1 MSEFEIVD
9 VTEGDRLITQ
19 KEAAARLGTNQAFVK
34 RLLDTNLLPCIRFGR
49 YARISV
55 YALTEFIREHQGED
69 LHNTV
74 DAKESIMHQKELRM
88 REKGKVY
95 VVSPATLR
103 KERGAV

>member
-19 KEAAARLGTNQAFVK
+19 KEAAARLGTNQAFIK

-55 YALTEFIREHQGED
+55 YALTEFIREHQGDDLQRVVED
-69 LHNTV
+69 
-74 DAKESIMHQKELRM
+74 KELRM
-88 REKGKVY
+88 REKGKAY
-95 VVSPATLR
+95 VVSSATLR
-103 KERGAV
+103 KECGAV

>member
-9 VTEGDRLITQ
+9 VTEGDRLISQ
-19 KEAAARLGTNQAFVK
+19 KEAAARLGTNQAFIK

-55 YALTEFIREHQGED
+55 YALTEFIREHQGDDLQRVVED
-69 LHNTV
+69 
-74 DAKESIMHQKELRM
+74 KELRM

-95 VVSPATLR
+95 VVSSATLR

>member
-19 KEAAARLGTNQAFVK
+19 KEAAARLGTNQAFIK

-55 YALTEFIREHQGED
+55 YALTEFIREHQGDDLQKVVED
-69 LHNTV
+69 
-74 DAKESIMHQKELRM
+74 KELRM
-88 REKGKVY
+88 REKGKAY
-95 VVSPATLR
+95 VVSSATLR
-103 KERGAV
+103 KECGAV

>member
-19 KEAAARLGTNQAFVK
+19 KEAAARLGTNQAFIK

-74 DAKESIMHQKELRM
+74 DAKESMMHQ
-88 REKGKVY
+88 KGKVY
-95 VVSPATLR
+95 VVSPAVLR

>member
-1 MSEFEIVD
+1 MSEFSIVD
-9 VTEGDRLITQ
+9 VAEGDRLMSQ
-19 KEAAARLGTNQAFVK
+19 KEAAERLGTNQAFIK

-55 YALTEFIREHQGED
+55 YTLTEFIREHQGDDLQRVVED
-69 LHNTV
+69 
-74 DAKESIMHQKELRM
+74 KELRM

-95 VVSPATLR
+95 VVSPAVLR

>member
-19 KEAAARLGTNQAFVK
+19 KEAAARLGTNQAFIK

-55 YALTEFIREHQGED
+55 YALTEFIREHQGDDLQRVVED
-69 LHNTV
+69 
-74 DAKESIMHQKELRM
+74 KELRM
-88 REKGKVY
+88 REKGNVY
-95 VVSPATLR
+95 VVSPAVLR

>member
-1 MSEFEIVD
+1 MSEFSIVD
-9 VTEGDRLITQ
+9 VAEGDRLMSQ
-19 KEAAARLGTNQAFVK
+19 KEAAERLGTNRAFIK
-34 RLLDTNLLPCIRFGR
+34 MLLDTNLLPCIRFGR

-55 YALTEFIREHQGED
+55 YALTEFIREHQGDDLQKVVED
-69 LHNTV
+69 
-74 DAKESIMHQKELRM
+74 KELRM

>member
-55 YALTEFIREHQGED
+55 YALTEFIREHQGDDLQRVVED
-69 LHNTV
+69 
-74 DAKESIMHQKELRM
+74 KELRM
-88 REKGKVY
+88 REKGKAY
-95 VVSPATLR
+95 VVSSATLR
-103 KERGAV
+103 KECGAV

>member
-9 VTEGDRLITQ
+9 VTDGDRLITQ
-19 KEAAARLGTNQAFVK
+19 KEAAARLGTNQAFIK

-55 YALTEFIREHQGED
+55 YALTEFIREHQGDDLQRVVED
-69 LHNTV
+69 
-74 DAKESIMHQKELRM
+74 KELRM

-95 VVSPATLR
+95 VVSPAVLR

>member
-1 MSEFEIVD
+1 MSEFSIVD
-9 VTEGDRLITQ
+9 VAEGDRLMSQ
-19 KEAAARLGTNQAFVK
+19 KEAAERLGTNQAFIK

-69 LHNTV
+69 LQKMV
-74 DAKESIMHQKELRM
+74 EDKELRM

-95 VVSPATLR
+95 VVSPAVLR

>member
-19 KEAAARLGTNQAFVK
+19 KEAAARLGTNQAFIK

-55 YALTEFIREHQGED
+55 YALTEFIREHQGDDLQRVVED
-69 LHNTV
+69 
-74 DAKESIMHQKELRM
+74 KELRM

-95 VVSPATLR
+95 VVSSATLR
-103 KERGAV
+103 KECGAV

>member
-19 KEAAARLGTNQAFVK
+19 KEAAARLGTNQAFIK

-55 YALTEFIREHQGED
+55 YALTEFIREHQGDDLQRVVED
-69 LHNTV
+69 
-74 DAKESIMHQKELRM
+74 KELRM

-95 VVSPATLR
+95 VVSSATLR

>member
-49 YARISV
+49 YARISI
-55 YALTEFIREHQGED
+55 YALTEFIREHQGDDLQKVVED
-69 LHNTV
+69 
-74 DAKESIMHQKELRM
+74 KELRM

>member
-9 VTEGDRLITQ
+9 VTEGDRLMTQ

-55 YALTEFIREHQGED
+55 YALTEFIREHQGDDLQRVVED
-69 LHNTV
+69 
-74 DAKESIMHQKELRM
+74 KELRM

-95 VVSPATLR
+95 VVSPAVLR

>member
-1 MSEFEIVD
+1 MSEFSIVD
-9 VTEGDRLITQ
+9 VAEGDRLMSQ
-19 KEAAARLGTNQAFVK
+19 KEAAERLGTNRAFIK

-55 YALTEFIREHQGED
+55 YALTEFIREHQGDDLQRVVED
-69 LHNTV
+69 
-74 DAKESIMHQKELRM
+74 KELRM

-95 VVSPATLR
+95 VVSPAVLR

>member
-19 KEAAARLGTNQAFVK
+19 KEAAARLGTNQAFIK

-55 YALTEFIREHQGED
+55 YALTEFIREHQGDDLQRVGED
-69 LHNTV
+69 
-74 DAKESIMHQKELRM
+74 KELRM

-95 VVSPATLR
+95 VVSPAVLR

>member
-9 VTEGDRLITQ
+9 VTEGDRLMSQ
-19 KEAAARLGTNQAFVK
+19 KEAAARLGTNQAFIK
-34 RLLDTNLLPCIRFGR
+34 RLLDTGLLPCIRFGR

-55 YALTEFIREHQGED
+55 YALTEFIREHQGDDLQRVVED
-69 LHNTV
+69 
-74 DAKESIMHQKELRM
+74 KELRM

-95 VVSPATLR
+95 VVSPAVLR

>member
-19 KEAAARLGTNQAFVK
+19 KEAAARLCTNQAFIK

-55 YALTEFIREHQGED
+55 YALTEFIREHQGDDLQRVVED
-69 LHNTV
+69 
-74 DAKESIMHQKELRM
+74 KELRM

-95 VVSPATLR
+95 VVSPAVLR

>member
-1 MSEFEIVD
+1 MSEFSIVD
-9 VTEGDRLITQ
+9 VAEGDRLMSQ
-19 KEAAARLGTNQAFVK
+19 KEAAARLGTNQAFIK

-69 LHNTV
+69 LQRV
-74 DAKESIMHQKELRM
+74 VEDKELRM

-95 VVSPATLR
+95 VVSPAVLR

>member
-9 VTEGDRLITQ
+9 VTEGDRLMSQ
-19 KEAAARLGTNQAFVK
+19 KEAADRLGTNQAFIK

-55 YALTEFIREHQGED
+55 YALTEFIREHQGDDLQRVVED
-69 LHNTV
+69 
-74 DAKESIMHQKELRM
+74 KELRM

-95 VVSPATLR
+95 VVSPAVLR

>member
-34 RLLDTNLLPCIRFGR
+34 RLLDTNLLPCIRFDR

-55 YALTEFIREHQGED
+55 YALTEFIREHQGDDLQRVVED
-69 LHNTV
+69 
-74 DAKESIMHQKELRM
+74 KELRM

-95 VVSPATLR
+95 VVSSATLR

>member
-55 YALTEFIREHQGED
+55 YALTEFIREHQGDDLQKVVED
-69 LHNTV
+69 
-74 DAKESIMHQKELRM
+74 KELRM

-103 KERGAV
+103 KARGAV

>member
-1 MSEFEIVD
+1 MSEFSIVD
-9 VTEGDRLITQ
+9 VAEGDRLITQ
-19 KEAAARLGTNQAFVK
+19 KEAAARLGTNQAFIK

-55 YALTEFIREHQGED
+55 YALTEFIREHQGDDLQRVVED
-69 LHNTV
+69 
-74 DAKESIMHQKELRM
+74 KELRM

-95 VVSPATLR
+95 VVSSATLR

>member
-55 YALTEFIREHQGED
+55 YALTEFIREHQGDDLQKVVED
-69 LHNTV
+69 
-74 DAKESIMHQKELRM
+74 KELRM

-95 VVSPATLR
+95 VVSPAVLR

>member
-1 MSEFEIVD
+1 MSEFSIVD
-9 VTEGDRLITQ
+9 VAEGDRLMSQ
-19 KEAAARLGTNQAFVK
+19 KEAAERLGTNRAFIK

-55 YALTEFIREHQGED
+55 YALTEFIREHQGDDLQKVVED
-69 LHNTV
+69 
-74 DAKESIMHQKELRM
+74 KELRM

-95 VVSPATLR
+95 VVSPAVLR

>member
-69 LHNTV
+69 LQRV
-74 DAKESIMHQKELRM
+74 VEDKELRM

-95 VVSPATLR
+95 VVSSATLR

>member
-9 VTEGDRLITQ
+9 VAEGDRLITQ
-19 KEAAARLGTNQAFVK
+19 KEAAARLGTNQAFIK

-49 YARISV
+49 YSRISV
-55 YALTEFIREHQGED
+55 YALTEFIREHQGDDLQRVVED
-69 LHNTV
+69 
-74 DAKESIMHQKELRM
+74 KELCM

-95 VVSPATLR
+95 VVSPAVLR

>member
-19 KEAAARLGTNQAFVK
+19 KEVAARLGTNQAFVK

-55 YALTEFIREHQGED
+55 YALTEFIREHQGDDLQKVVED
-69 LHNTV
+69 
-74 DAKESIMHQKELRM
+74 KELRM

-95 VVSPATLR
+95 VVSSATLR

>member
-19 KEAAARLGTNQAFVK
+19 KEAAARLGTNQAFIK

-55 YALTEFIREHQGED
+55 YALTEFIREHQGDDLQKVVED
-69 LHNTV
+69 
-74 DAKESIMHQKELRM
+74 KELRM

-95 VVSPATLR
+95 VVSSATLR

>member
-55 YALTEFIREHQGED
+55 YALTEFIREHQGDD
-69 LHNTV
+69 LQRLV
-74 DAKESIMHQKELRM
+74 EYKELRM

>member
-19 KEAAARLGTNQAFVK
+19 KEAAARLGTNQAFIK

-55 YALTEFIREHQGED
+55 YALTEFIREHQGDDLQRVVED
-69 LHNTV
+69 
-74 DAKESIMHQKELRM
+74 KELRM